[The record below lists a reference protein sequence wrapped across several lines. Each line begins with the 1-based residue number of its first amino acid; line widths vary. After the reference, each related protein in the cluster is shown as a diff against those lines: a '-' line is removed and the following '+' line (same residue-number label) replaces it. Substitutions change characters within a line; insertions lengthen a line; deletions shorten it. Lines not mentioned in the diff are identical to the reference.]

1 MKNLCT
7 LIINQIISEKGT
19 SSAEKNNQ
27 YLFRVAPDANKIEIK
42 YAVEKIFNVKVQCVQ
57 VLNRLGK
64 AKRRGMVAGM
74 SKGYRRA
81 IVRLIPGN
89 SISLT

>member
-1 MKNLCT
+1 MRNPYT
-7 LIINQIISEKGT
+7 IIINQIISEKGT
-19 SSAEKNNQ
+19 SCAEQNNQ

-42 YAVEKIFNVKVQCVQ
+42 YAVEKIFSVKVKDVQ

-64 AKRRGMVAGM
+64 AKRRGMVPGM

-81 IVRLIPGN
+81 IVRLVPGN